1 MCSKD
6 GECLISL
13 APVHI
18 EGRIFKILLY
28 KRHGLTVDFHLYC
41 VGLFV
46 KPTAFP
52 FELPVIRVQNFLCLI
67 LANWFPFE
75 L

>member
-18 EGRIFKILLY
+18 KGGIFIILLC
-28 KRHGLTVDFHLYC
+28 KQHGLAVDFHVHY

-46 KPTAFP
+46 NQ
-52 FELPVIRVQNFLCLI
+52 LRSLLNFL
-67 LANWFPFE
+67 
-75 L
+75 

>member
-18 EGRIFKILLY
+18 DGRIFIILLC
-28 KRHGLTVDFHLYC
+28 KQHGLTVDFHMHY

-46 KPTAFP
+46 NR
-52 FELPVIRVQNFLCLI
+52 IRSLLNLL
-67 LANWFPFE
+67 
-75 L
+75 